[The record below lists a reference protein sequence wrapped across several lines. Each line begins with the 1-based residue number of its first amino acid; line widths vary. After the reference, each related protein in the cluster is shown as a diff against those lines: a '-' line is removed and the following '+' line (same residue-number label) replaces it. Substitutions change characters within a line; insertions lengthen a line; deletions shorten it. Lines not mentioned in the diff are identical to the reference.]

1 MILAPTILIITLL
14 NTDLALIILIFSML
28 LSPEFKLA
36 QAAERAVVVRLD
48 DILLIVVFLS
58 WFVRT
63 AIHKELGLLRNS
75 ALNKWI
81 LSYILICIISSGMGI
96 LFGRLNATTAFFY
109 IMKYIEYFL
118 LYFMVTNNLKDR
130 DQIKMFM
137 LGFLITGLVIC
148 LYAIGQMGTTNRV
161 SAPFEGQFSE
171 PNTLGGY
178 LIILF
183 AVCISLFIYSPNLSW
198 KYFCGFLALLAVP
211 PFIFTLSRG
220 SYLAFIVMYLSIVFF
235 SKRNRILSLSILI
248 IAIIIITVFFP
259 SLVNMMK
266 QRIEKTFTSPLFTYE
281 AMGKSI
287 PLEESAAVRIE
298 SWKEAFKRLVRSP
311 FIGHGVSGVG
321 LMDTQYPLV
330 LGETGIIGFII
341 FLVLMRKIFNRA
353 IYVFRIMQDPWL
365 KGLALGFLASFIGL
379 LIQAF
384 AANTFIIVRIMEPFW
399 FLAAIV
405 VMLPEICP
413 VPEDKL
419 RS

>member
-1 MILAPTILIITLL
+1 
-14 NTDLALIILIFSML
+14 
-28 LSPEFKLA
+28 
-36 QAAERAVVVRLD
+36 
-48 DILLIVVFLS
+48 
-58 WFVRT
+58 
-63 AIHKELGLLRNS
+63 
-75 ALNKWI
+75 
-81 LSYILICIISSGMGI
+81 
-96 LFGRLNATTAFFY
+96 
-109 IMKYIEYFL
+109 
-118 LYFMVTNNLKDR
+118 
-130 DQIKMFM
+130 
-137 LGFLITGLVIC
+137 
-148 LYAIGQMGTTNRV
+148 MGTTNRV